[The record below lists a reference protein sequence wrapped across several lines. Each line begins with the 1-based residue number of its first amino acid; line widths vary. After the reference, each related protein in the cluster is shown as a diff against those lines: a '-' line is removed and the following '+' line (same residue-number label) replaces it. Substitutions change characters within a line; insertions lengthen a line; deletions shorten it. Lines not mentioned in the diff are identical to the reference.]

1 MSNELVVSNKTELL
15 NKISEKLSDMLK
27 EQAGAFPRDFNGTRF
42 LQNCIA
48 VLADTK
54 EIEKCKPMSIVRTM
68 IKGAYLGLD
77 FFRRECYA
85 IPYGDQLTLMVDY
98 KGEIKLAKKYGK
110 NISDIYAKIVQEG
123 DILEIGV
130 QSGRQVL
137 NFTPKAFN
145 DGKIIGVFAVVVFN
159 DGTSKYETMSV
170 KDVEDVRQ
178 KYSKAANSPAWIKS
192 WGEMAKK
199 TVLRRL
205 CKLIDLDFDNQEQQ
219 KAYEEGGD
227 ADLGH
232 KPSPVVEKVDDPF
245 KKAEEAPKYTDA
257 EIVEPKKDGFKSVDQ
272 ILFDDMKS
280 KHKDEEDW
288 QIEVRVKERLG
299 VE

>member
-1 MSNELVVSNKTELL
+1 MANEVAVTGKKEL
-15 NKISEKLSDMLK
+15 ITQIGDKLQGMIA
-27 EQAGAFPRDFNGTRF
+27 EQAGAFPKDFNETRF
-42 LQNCIA
+42 LQNCLA

-54 EIEKCKPMSIVRTM
+54 DIEKCKPMSVVRTM

-85 IPYGDQLTLMVDY
+85 IPYGEVLTFQTDY

-123 DILEIGV
+123 DVLEIGV

-159 DGTSKYETMSV
+159 DGTTKYETMSV
-170 KDVEDVRQ
+170 KDVEEVRQ
-178 KYSKAANSPAWIKS
+178 KYSKAPNSPAWQKS
-192 WGEMAKK
+192 WGEMGKK
-199 TVLRRL
+199 VVLRRL

-227 ADLGH
+227 ADIGH
-232 KPSPVVEKVDDPF
+232 KPAPVAEKVDDPF
-245 KKAEEAPKYTDA
+245 LKAAEAPQHTEA
-257 EIVEPKKDGFKSVDQ
+257 EIVDTKEEKFKSVDQ
-272 ILFDDMKS
+272 ILFNEIK
-280 KHKDEEDW
+280 KAHETEEDW